1 MQRQKTHP
9 AAFFFFFVLPAK
21 KKKQLLCNRGENY
34 RHLCFVCSFFFFFL
48 SWNHMY
54 YALFFFLLFLSYYYY
69 YFLFEFSSGFLCL
82 TGDVSVLCTS
92 VRVSVLFNAFLT
104 WKGNRVICCK
114 FESKRVLGI
123 CAFACVYTESFFFCA
138 LCTSSLLAHVGYIQP
153 QRRCVHLRNG
163 RQGLQLEKK
172 IPTLR

>member
-1 MQRQKTHP
+1 
-9 AAFFFFFVLPAK
+9 
-21 KKKQLLCNRGENY
+21 
-34 RHLCFVCSFFFFFL
+34 
-48 SWNHMY
+48 MY

-123 CAFACVYTESFFFCA
+123 CAFACVYTESFFFLCSVYVLSVSTRRLHPATAPVCA
-138 LCTSSLLAHVGYIQP
+138 FAEWQARFAAGKKNTYPALEAHHHVRLCA
-153 QRRCVHLRNG
+153 CM
-163 RQGLQLEKK
+163 
-172 IPTLR
+172 